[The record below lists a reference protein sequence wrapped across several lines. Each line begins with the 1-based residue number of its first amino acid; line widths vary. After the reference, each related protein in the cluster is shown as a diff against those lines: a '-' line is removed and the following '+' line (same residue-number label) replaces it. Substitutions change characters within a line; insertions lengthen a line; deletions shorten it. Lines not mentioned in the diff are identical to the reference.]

1 MDSQMSLQI
10 ARFGKGFS
18 TMFATK
24 PLNTE
29 EEFDTSLEINFLC
42 ETFFTLNTLKSLKI
56 CVDSFMFG

>member
-10 ARFGKGFS
+10 ARFGKVFS

-42 ETFFTLNTLKSLKI
+42 ETFSTLNTLKSLNI

>member
-1 MDSQMSLQI
+1 MHSQMSLQI

-29 EEFDTSLEINFLC
+29 VEFDTSVEMNFLC
-42 ETFFTLNTLKSLKI
+42 ETFLTLNTLKSSKV
-56 CVDSFMFG
+56 CVNIS

>member
-1 MDSQMSLQI
+1 MHSQMSLQI

-29 EEFDTSLEINFLC
+29 VEFDTSLEINF
-42 ETFFTLNTLKSLKI
+42 
-56 CVDSFMFG
+56 CVKHFLH